1 MLLNLLGQG
10 NQRLAY
16 FSDISGREFDQLV
29 QVAKFE
35 ESV

>member
-1 MLLNLLGQG
+1 MLMNLLGQG

-16 FSDISGREFDQLV
+16 SFDISRREFDQLV